1 MSVENNS
8 FYHIQDIID
17 KEFRDAFRV
26 RMTEEEEAEY
36 WKKHVEECNEKMIEI
51 SDACKTYL
59 KKQFE
64 SPLTGADF

>member
-17 KEFRDAFRV
+17 KEFSDAFRV

-36 WKKHVEECNEKMIEI
+36 WKNHVEECNEKMIEI

-59 KKQFE
+59 KKQLE

>member
-1 MSVENNS
+1 
-8 FYHIQDIID
+8 
-17 KEFRDAFRV
+17 
-26 RMTEEEEAEY
+26 MTEEEEAEY

-59 KKQFE
+59 KKQLE